1 MATIQT
7 INGPKDT
14 SELGATLTHE
24 HLNSGMGSFERLGYY
39 NRDDAVRRGVEALQP
54 AYDVGIRTVIDC
66 TPLDLGRDEGLFQG
80 IAGKTPMNVICATGV
95 YRWVPMPYSAW
106 DEDGAAAFMLRE
118 INDGIAGTSIRPGM
132 IKLAWDIEYQLEPLR
147 IQMEKMARGAAR
159 AAKASGLPITCHTRP
174 ADYHGDRLLDIFEEE
189 GLDLRAVTIGH
200 TNDSTD
206 MDYVLRMAK
215 RGATV
220 GLDRFS
226 PRIDEAEQ
234 ERRARVA
241 LTLVEAGYAEQVCLS
256 HDSASYSLNGGPAS
270 GGVRPENPRAFCLVS
285 EVQIPW
291 LKAHGVTD
299 DQVDAMLVRS
309 VRATFEAAATM
320 KK

>member
-1 MATIQT
+1 
-7 INGPKDT
+7 
-14 SELGATLTHE
+14 
-24 HLNSGMGSFERLGYY
+24 
-39 NRDDAVRRGVEALQP
+39 
-54 AYDVGIRTVIDC
+54 
-66 TPLDLGRDEGLFQG
+66 
-80 IAGKTPMNVICATGV
+80 MNVICATGV

-106 DEDGAAAFMLRE
+106 DEDGAAAYMLRE

-159 AAKASGLPITCHTRP
+159 AAKAAGLPITCHTRP
-174 ADYHGDRLLDIFEEE
+174 DDYHGDRLLDIFEEE

-206 MDYVLRMAK
+206 MDYVLRIAK

-256 HDSASYSLNGGPAS
+256 HDSASYSLNGGPPS

-291 LKAHGVTD
+291 LKAHGVTE
-299 DQVDAMLVRS
+299 DQVEAMLVRS
-309 VRATFEAAATM
+309 ARATFEAAAAM